1 MTANLLRAV
10 VLGALLA
17 ALLALVLGVRHGQP
31 GVGSAV
37 AVLIVLGV
45 APVLAV
51 QFVLMHAVNKPAHG
65 VMQGHEHHVAV
76 PPRAR
81 LGQLACAWW
90 HELRTFV
97 AVFVWRQPF
106 RSRAVSDVPV
116 GTRALPGLAAD
127 RPSRGVVLVHG
138 YCCNRGLWN
147 PWLEQLRARA
157 VPAVAV
163 DLEPVFG
170 SIDDY
175 APIVEAAVRAM
186 ERSTGRAPVLVGHSM
201 GGLAIRAWLRQ
212 AGSGAIDRVHHVVTI
227 GSPHHGTWL
236 GRAGHTTN
244 ARQMRLHSPW
254 LQALAA
260 AEPPGHWRRFTCF
273 WSHCDNIV
281 FPASSATLPGADNRH
296 LEAVA
301 HVDLVNRRE
310 VFAEVLARADDP
322 ARGPSQAPAPHG
334 LARPA
339 RPERGQAA
347 GAQPSTTG

>member
-1 MTANLLRAV
+1 
-10 VLGALLA
+10 LA
-17 ALLALVLGVRHGQP
+17 AEP
-31 GVGSAV
+31 
-37 AVLIVLGV
+37 
-45 APVLAV
+45 
-51 QFVLMHAVNKPAHG
+51 
-65 VMQGHEHHVAV
+65 
-76 PPRAR
+76 
-81 LGQLACAWW
+81 
-90 HELRTFV
+90 
-97 AVFVWRQPF
+97 
-106 RSRAVSDVPV
+106 
-116 GTRALPGLAAD
+116 
-127 RPSRGVVLVHG
+127 PSRGVVLVHG

-175 APIVEAAVRAM
+175 APIVEAAVRTI
-186 ERSTGRAPVLVGHSM
+186 EQSTGRPPVLVGHSM

-212 AGSGAIDRVHHVVTI
+212 AGPGAIDRVHHIVTI

-244 ARQMRLHSPW
+244 ARQMRLRSPW
-254 LQALAA
+254 LQALVD
-260 AEPPGHWRRFTCF
+260 AESPGQRHRFTCF

-310 VFAEVLARADDP
+310 VLAEVIERVNDP
-322 ARGPSQAPAPHG
+322 ARAPLTHG
-334 LARPA
+334 LARPV

-347 GAQPSTTG
+347 VSPQTDAIG

>member
-1 MTANLLRAV
+1 MMANLLRAA

-17 ALLALVLGVRHGQP
+17 ALLAGVLGIRHGQP
-31 GVGSAV
+31 GIGIGV
-37 AVLIVLGV
+37 AILILGGV
-45 APVLAV
+45 APVLAL
-51 QFVLMHAVNKPAHG
+51 QFVLMHAVNRRGQGLMPGHDAH
-65 VMQGHEHHVAV
+65 VRP

-81 LGQLACAWW
+81 IRQLVSAWW
-90 HELRTFV
+90 HELLTFV

-106 RSRAVSDVPV
+106 RSRAVADVPD
-116 GTRALPGLAAD
+116 GTRPLPGLGTE
-127 RPSRGVVLVHG
+127 RPLRGVVLIHG

-157 VPAVAV
+157 IPAVAV

-170 SIDDY
+170 SIDAY
-175 APIVEAAVRAM
+175 APTVEAAVRAM
-186 ERSTGRAPVLVGHSM
+186 ERSTGRPPVLVGHSM
-201 GGLAIRAWLRQ
+201 GGLAIRAWLRR
-212 AGSGAIDRVHHVVTI
+212 AGPGALERVHHVVTI

-244 ARQMRLHSPW
+244 ARQMRLGSPW

-260 AEPPGHWRRFTCF
+260 DETPGQWQRFTCF

-310 VFAEVLARADDP
+310 VLAEVLARAGEP
-322 ARGPSQAPAPHG
+322 ACSRSREPAPPG
-334 LARPA
+334 EAMCVRPDGSV
-339 RPERGQAA
+339 PA
-347 GAQPSTTG
+347 GAQASATG

>member
-1 MTANLLRAV
+1 M
-10 VLGALLA
+10 
-17 ALLALVLGVRHGQP
+17 
-31 GVGSAV
+31 
-37 AVLIVLGV
+37 LGV
-45 APVLAV
+45 APVLAC
-51 QFVLMHAVNKPAHG
+51 QFALMHAVNGPGKGLMP
-65 VMQGHEHHVAV
+65 GHERHVV
-76 PPRAR
+76 TPPQAR
-81 LGQLACAWW
+81 LGQLALAWW
-90 HELRTFV
+90 HEVLTFV

-106 RSRAVSDVPV
+106 RSRTVADVPA
-116 GTRALPGLAAD
+116 GTRPLPGLATE
-127 RPSRGVVLVHG
+127 RTPRGVVLVHG

-147 PWLEQLRARA
+147 PWLEQMRARA
-157 VPAVAV
+157 VPAAAV

-186 ERSTGRAPVLVGHSM
+186 ERSTGRPPVLVGHSM
-201 GGLAIRAWLRQ
+201 GGLAIRAWLRK
-212 AGSGAIDRVHHVVTI
+212 AGPGAVDRVHHVVTI

-260 AEPPGHWRRFTCF
+260 AEPPGLWQHFTCF

-301 HVDLVNRRE
+301 HVELVNRRE
-310 VFAEVLARADDP
+310 VLAEVLARAGEP
-322 ARGPSQAPAPHG
+322 ARAPFYEPVPHG
-334 LARPA
+334 HAMPVRPDRAR
-339 RPERGQAA
+339 AA
-347 GAQPSTTG
+347 EAQPGTTG